1 MLPLNRIKVL
11 HDYVGIDQY
20 SQNTQ
25 GMLTTIKPK
34 FDLSLNSTPCPKSTA
49 EYHSNRSPK
58 THQTYYVYSQLIS
71 SQQKIKSKQI

>member
-49 EYHSNRSPK
+49 E
-58 THQTYYVYSQLIS
+58 
-71 SQQKIKSKQI
+71 